1 MTNAT
6 LTANLERLKKQCP
19 DRIWLRDRKGDEY
32 TEWSWSD
39 AYAEVNAAAAWLE
52 GRYGASQANIA
63 LLSRNRA
70 HWMLADLAII
80 ASGNVTIP
88 LFTTL
93 ATSTASYTFS
103 PAGTSSFGVTVVLAE
118 DIDND
123 GHVDV
128 IVGDPGHAAGVGR
141 FFVFH

>member
-63 LLSRNRA
+63 LLSRNRK
-70 HWMLADLAII
+70 
-80 ASGNVTIP
+80 
-88 LFTTL
+88 
-93 ATSTASYTFS
+93 
-103 PAGTSSFGVTVVLAE
+103 
-118 DIDND
+118 
-123 GHVDV
+123 
-128 IVGDPGHAAGVGR
+128 
-141 FFVFH
+141 